1 MSLKDTVSVCLHMS
15 KHMYSI
21 LCLWHLC
28 RYSKGEYCSVPKEI
42 FISRLLQILRHLL
55 PVTIATLL
63 STIGVEQ
70 TSRYRSFTFSF
81 FSFFFFFAACCFIK
95 KSQVSETDTLR
106 DTCHARVDASNT
118 LFHMI
123 HMSRRT
129 ELFQFKLFCKQ
140 CLYQRIPFLQI

>member
-28 RYSKGEYCSVPKEI
+28 RYSKGEYCSVPKVI

-81 FSFFFFFAACCFIK
+81 SSFSQVFH

-106 DTCHARVDASNT
+106 DTCHAGVDT

-129 ELFQFKLFCKQ
+129 EPFQFKLFCKQ

>member
-28 RYSKGEYCSVPKEI
+28 RYSKGEYCSVPKVI

-81 FSFFFFFAACCFIK
+81 SVFFFCSLLFNKEVTSIY
-95 KSQVSETDTLR
+95 LR
-106 DTCHARVDASNT
+106 DTCHAGVDASNT

-129 ELFQFKLFCKQ
+129 EPFQFKLFCKQ